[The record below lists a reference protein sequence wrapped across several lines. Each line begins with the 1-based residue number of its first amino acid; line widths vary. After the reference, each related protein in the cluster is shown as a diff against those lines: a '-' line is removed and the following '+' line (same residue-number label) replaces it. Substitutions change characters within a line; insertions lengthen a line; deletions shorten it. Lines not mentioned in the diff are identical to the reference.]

1 MIFGTRATGGTGTTT
16 DRWQL
21 STAGHLQTVT
31 GQTLDIGEATQANS
45 PRTVYAAT
53 SVVVGTTVTITG
65 AAIDASAALTLGGTT
80 ATSLTLG
87 RAAVGV
93 SAPSWLN
100 VGTATLAVAQGDFS
114 AGLTGAGNSQLTFD
128 QSAKTLTVLPGTASD
143 GAQIQIGATSDRGT
157 ILLTA
162 TPGAD
167 EAIISAANGTGSANG
182 AALVLKSGAGDGDAN
197 AGDIR
202 LEGASGGGSS
212 SNGRNG
218 GDVHIDGGDSPRFGA
233 SNPTITGCSLT
244 VQGGNA
250 GSSNPASGGSFVV
263 VCGNHDKADLTGLIH
278 GGDVRMD
285 AGNNPVLGG
294 MVRLRAGDA
303 TTGVGGELTMLA
315 GNATAAGGTHGS
327 VLIDCGTG
335 AGTILGTMS
344 LGTTNAGTVTIGR
357 AGQTVSMPGTLAV
370 GTTTTITTNSVTFSA
385 AGTIQSTGANAI
397 TIDSGTTGTINIGV
411 DATNAKTLNLDS
423 GTTGALNIG
432 TSAFAKTIT
441 IGDGTA
447 TTTEIELNA
456 TLLDYNAGTGGH
468 AFTGNMGFFGT
479 TPVAQ
484 QANIV
489 SLTDS
494 TGGTANDTVAAVS
507 GTGDDAGIND
517 GLADLIAKVNGILTI
532 LGNLGLMA

>member
-1 MIFGTRATGGTGTTT
+1 
-16 DRWQL
+16 
-21 STAGHLQTVT
+21 
-31 GQTLDIGEATQANS
+31 
-45 PRTVYAAT
+45 
-53 SVVVGTTVTITG
+53 
-65 AAIDASAALTLGGTT
+65 
-80 ATSLTLG
+80 
-87 RAAVGV
+87 V

-143 GAQIQIGATSDRGT
+143 GAQVQVGATSDRGT

-294 MVRLRAGDA
+294 LVRLRAGDA

-344 LGTTNAGTVTIGR
+344 LGAANAGTVTIG
-357 AGQTVSMPGTLAV
+357 
-370 GTTTTITTNSVTFSA
+370 N
-385 AGTIQSTGANAI
+385 
-397 TIDSGTTGTINIGV
+397 TTGGMGV
-411 DATNAKTLNLDS
+411 V
-423 GTTGALNIG
+423 
-432 TSAFAKTIT
+432 
-441 IGDGTA
+441 
-447 TTTEIELNA
+447 
-456 TLLDYNAGTGGH
+456 YNAGTAGH
-468 AFTGNMGFFGT
+468 LFTGDMGFFGGAA
-479 TPVAQ
+479 VAQ
-484 QANIV
+484 QANVV
-489 SLTDS
+489 SLTDNS
-494 TGGTANDTVAAVS
+494 GGTADDTVAAI
-507 GTGDDAGIND
+507 TNANNAGSADVVPTANAI
-517 GLADLIAKVNGILTI
+517 ADLTAKVNAILTI
-532 LGNLGLMA
+532 LGNLSLMA

>member
-1 MIFGTRATGGTGTTT
+1 
-16 DRWQL
+16 
-21 STAGHLQTVT
+21 
-31 GQTLDIGEATQANS
+31 
-45 PRTVYAAT
+45 
-53 SVVVGTTVTITG
+53 
-65 AAIDASAALTLGGTT
+65 
-80 ATSLTLG
+80 
-87 RAAVGV
+87 V

-212 SNGRNG
+212 TIGRNG

-456 TLLDYNAGTGGH
+456 ILLDLNAGSGGLDVDSVGAINMLSESTVTIASGAASTLQLDSGTTGAVNIGTSAFAKTITIGDGTATTTEIELNATLLDYNAGTGGH